1 MDIQTALDRAIAAAK
16 MGRNVEARALLE
28 AVLEVDERNE
38 QAWLWMSGV
47 VDSDE
52 ERIICLENVLTIN
65 PQNQAARHG
74 LASLGATPTVNQAH
88 ASDVA
93 EDLHGVPIL
102 PAEVPPPSGVSRGEV
117 AASHPSKPDSRI
129 YITITV
135 ALALLLI
142 CTVVSIL
149 AFVVLSPVG

>member
-1 MDIQTALDRAIAAAK
+1 MDIQTALDRAIAAAR

-28 AVLEVDERNE
+28 AVLEVDDRNE

-65 PQNQAARHG
+65 PRNEAARQG
-74 LASLGATPTVNQAH
+74 LATFGATPTVNQTH
-88 ASDVA
+88 APNVA
-93 EDLHGVPIL
+93 EGWHRGPIL
-102 PAEVPPPSGVSRGEV
+102 PAEAPPPSGVSRGELS
-117 AASHPSKPDSRI
+117 ASHPSRPDSRI

-135 ALALLLI
+135 ALVLLLI

>member
-1 MDIQTALDRAIAAAK
+1 MDTQTALDRAIVAAK
-16 MGRNVEARALLE
+16 TGRNVEARALLE

-65 PQNQAARHG
+65 PRNEAARQG
-74 LASLGATPTVNQAH
+74 LATLGATPTVSQTH
-88 ASDVA
+88 AFNVA
-93 EDLHGVPIL
+93 EELHRSPIL
-102 PAEVPPPSGVSRGEV
+102 PAEPPPPTAVSRGELP
-117 AASHPSKPDSRI
+117 AGHPSKPDSRI
-129 YITITV
+129 FITITV
-135 ALALLLI
+135 ALVLLLI